1 MKIGE
6 RGERIA
12 ARTLKRAGY
21 RLIARNYTCPAGEI
35 DLIAVDDDTL
45 VFVEVKTRSS
55 DRDADPEANVHRRKQ
70 SQIVR
75 AARFY
80 LAANKSAQDR
90 PCRFDVLAIVADS
103 KGKPVVEHFVDA
115 FQPPARIG

>member
-1 MKIGE
+1 MNLGA

-21 RLIARNYTCPAGEI
+21 RLVAKNYTCPAGEI
-35 DLIAVDDDTL
+35 DLIAVDHDTV
-45 VFVEVKTRSS
+45 VFVEVKTRAS
-55 DRDADPEANVHRRKQ
+55 DRDADPEVNVHRRKQ

-80 LAANKSAQDR
+80 LAANKAAQDC
-90 PCRFDVLAIVADS
+90 PCRFDVLAVVVDQ
-103 KGKPVVEHFVDA
+103 KRKPVVEHFVDA
-115 FQPPARIG
+115 FQPPNWIG

>member
-1 MKIGE
+1 MKLGA

-21 RLIARNYTCPAGEI
+21 RLIARNYACPAGEI
-35 DLIAVDDDTL
+35 DIIAVDHDTV
-45 VFVEVKTRSS
+45 VFIEVKTRSS
-55 DRDADPEANVHRRKQ
+55 DRDADPEINVHRRKQ

-80 LAANKSAQDR
+80 LAANKAAQDR
-90 PCRFDVLAIVADS
+90 PCRFDVLAVVVDM
-103 KGKPVVEHFVDA
+103 KRKPVVEHFVDA
-115 FQPPARIG
+115 FQAPDRIG